1 MQVIRIYGT
10 ISLDFMLNGIEL
22 TKEAANRQHFNKK
35 HAGMRKLMI
44 TSTSNVQIKEI
55 SALLKKSKERK
66 EKKVFVIEGR
76 KMFEEICQDTSRVVK
91 AYFSDSYVKEQ
102 YAKKALP
109 QIPYEIVADTV
120 FAAMAE
126 TVTPQGVLAIV
137 KMPEYSLSEMIKNAG
152 TLVLLENVRDPG
164 NLGTI
169 IRTAEAAGV
178 SGVILSKESVD
189 IYNPKVIRST
199 MGAVYRVPFL
209 YVEDFKKLLLEL
221 KKQKVRLLAAHLR
234 AQKTFDNA
242 DYSGKVGILIGNEAN
257 GLSEEV
263 SEFAEEKVL
272 IPMAGS
278 VESLN
283 AAIAAALLMYEAYRK
298 QKLS

>member
-1 MQVIRIYGT
+1 
-10 ISLDFMLNGIEL
+10 
-22 TKEAANRQHFNKK
+22 
-35 HAGMRKLMI
+35 MI

-55 SALLKKSKERK
+55 SALLKKSRERK

-76 KMFEEICQDTSRVVK
+76 KMFEEICQDMSRVVK

-102 YAKKALP
+102 YSEKELP
-109 QIPYEIVADTV
+109 QIPYEIVADSV
-120 FAAMAE
+120 FDAMAE

-137 KMPEYSLSEMIKNAG
+137 KMPEYSLQEMLENAG

-209 YVEDFKKLLLEL
+209 YVEDFQELLCTLRE
-221 KKQKVRLLAAHLR
+221 QNVHLLAAHLKGR
-234 AQKTFDNA
+234 KNFDKA

-257 GLSEEV
+257 GLSEEATG
-263 SEFAEEKVL
+263 FADEKVL

-283 AAIAAALLMYEAYRK
+283 AAVAAALLMYEAFRK

>member
-1 MQVIRIYGT
+1 
-10 ISLDFMLNGIEL
+10 
-22 TKEAANRQHFNKK
+22 
-35 HAGMRKLMI
+35 MI

-55 SALLKKSKERK
+55 NALLKRSKERK
-66 EKKVFVIEGR
+66 EKKAFVIEGR
-76 KMFEEICQDTSRVVK
+76 KMFEEICQDKSRVVK
-91 AYFSDSYVKEQ
+91 AYFSESYIKEQ
-102 YAKKALP
+102 YAEKELP
-109 QIPYEIVADTV
+109 EVPYGVVADSI
-120 FAAMAE
+120 FDSMAE

-137 KMPEYSLSEMIKNAG
+137 KMPEYSLEDMLEQAG
-152 TLVLLENVRDPG
+152 TLVLLENLRDPG

-209 YVEDFKKLLLEL
+209 YAEDFIELLQKLRQQE
-221 KKQKVRLLAAHLR
+221 VRLLAAHLKG
-234 AQKTFDNA
+234 QKTFDKA

-257 GLSEEV
+257 GLSDEA
-263 SEFAEEKVL
+263 SEMANEKVL

-283 AAIAAALLMYEAYRK
+283 AAIAAALLMYEAFRK

>member
-1 MQVIRIYGT
+1 
-10 ISLDFMLNGIEL
+10 
-22 TKEAANRQHFNKK
+22 
-35 HAGMRKLMI
+35 MI
-44 TSTSNVQIKEI
+44 TSTSNVQMKEI
-55 SALLKKSKERK
+55 TALLKKSKERK
-66 EKKVFVIEGR
+66 EKKAFVIEGR
-76 KMFEEICQDTSRVVK
+76 KMFEEICQDKTKVIK
-91 AYFSDSYVKEQ
+91 AYFAESYVNAGYAEEAMKEV
-102 YAKKALP
+102 
-109 QIPYEIVADTV
+109 PYEIVADSV
-120 FAAMAE
+120 FNSMAE

-137 KMPEYSLSEMIKNAG
+137 RMPEYSLEDMISDAG
-152 TLVLLENVRDPG
+152 TLVLLENLRDPG

-209 YVEDFKKLLLEL
+209 YVDDFLALLQDLRAREL
-221 KKQKVRLLAAHLR
+221 RLLAAHLKGK
-234 AQKTFDNA
+234 KTFDKA

-257 GLSEEV
+257 GLSEEA
-263 SEFAEEKVL
+263 SELANEKVL

-283 AAIAAALLMYEAYRK
+283 AAVAAALLMYEAFRNK
-298 QKLS
+298 KLS

>member
-1 MQVIRIYGT
+1 
-10 ISLDFMLNGIEL
+10 
-22 TKEAANRQHFNKK
+22 
-35 HAGMRKLMI
+35 MI
-44 TSTSNVQIKEI
+44 TSTSNAQIKQVI
-55 SALLKKSKERK
+55 ALLKKSKERK
-66 EKKVFVIEGR
+66 AQKVFVIEGR

-91 AYFSDSYVKEQ
+91 AYFAESYVKEQ
-102 YAKKALP
+102 YADKDFPKV
-109 QIPYEIVADTV
+109 PYEIVADEV
-120 FAAMAE
+120 FEAMAE
-126 TVTPQGVLAIV
+126 TVTPQGVLAV
-137 KMPEYSLSEMIKNAG
+137 VRMPEYSLKAMLEAAG
-152 TLVLLENVRDPG
+152 TLVLLEDLRDPG

-178 SGVILSKESVD
+178 SGVLLSRESVD

-209 YVEDFKKLLLEL
+209 YVEDFRELLREL
-221 KKQKVRLLAAHLR
+221 RAKEVRLLAAHL
-234 AQKTFDNA
+234 QGIKTFDRA

-257 GLSEEV
+257 GLSEEA
-263 SEFAEEKVL
+263 SELANEKVL

-283 AAIAAALLMYEAYRK
+283 AAVAAALLMYEAFRK

>member
-1 MQVIRIYGT
+1 
-10 ISLDFMLNGIEL
+10 
-22 TKEAANRQHFNKK
+22 
-35 HAGMRKLMI
+35 MI
-44 TSTSNVQIKEI
+44 TSTSNVQIKQI
-55 SALLKKSKERK
+55 VALLKKSKERK
-66 EKKVFVIEGR
+66 EKKSFVVEGR

-91 AYFSDSYVKEQ
+91 AYFSESYVKE
-102 YAKKALP
+102 YYDGKELP
-109 QIPYEIVADTV
+109 KVPYEVVADSV
-120 FAAMAE
+120 FDAMAE

-137 KMPEYSLSEMIKNAG
+137 KMPEYSLDEMVAEAG
-152 TLVLLENVRDPG
+152 SLVLLENLRDPG

-209 YVEDFKKLLLEL
+209 YVEDFTELLKTLRE
-221 KKQKVRLLAAHLR
+221 QKVRLLAAHLKG
-234 AQKTFDNA
+234 QKTFDKA

-257 GLSEEV
+257 GLSEEA
-263 SEFAEEKVL
+263 SELAEEKVL

-283 AAIAAALLMYEAYRK
+283 AAVAAALLMYEAFRK

>member
-1 MQVIRIYGT
+1 
-10 ISLDFMLNGIEL
+10 
-22 TKEAANRQHFNKK
+22 
-35 HAGMRKLMI
+35 MI

-55 SALLKKSKERK
+55 TALLKKSKERK
-66 EKKVFVIEGR
+66 EKKAFVIEGR
-76 KMFEEICQDTSRVVK
+76 KMFEEICQDKSRVVK
-91 AYFSDSYVKEQ
+91 AYFSESYVKEQ
-102 YAKKALP
+102 YAGKELP
-109 QIPYEIVADTV
+109 DIPYEVVADSV
-120 FAAMAE
+120 FDAMAE

-137 KMPEYSLSEMIKNAG
+137 KMPEYSLKEMIENAG
-152 TLVLLENVRDPG
+152 TLILLENLRDPG

-209 YVEDFKKLLLEL
+209 YVDDFMALLQDLR
-221 KKQKVRLLAAHLR
+221 QQDVRLLAAHLKG
-234 AQKTFDNA
+234 QKTFDKA

-257 GLSEEV
+257 GLSEEA
-263 SEFAEEKVL
+263 SELANEKVL

-283 AAIAAALLMYEAYRK
+283 AAIAAALLMYEAFRK

>member
-1 MQVIRIYGT
+1 
-10 ISLDFMLNGIEL
+10 
-22 TKEAANRQHFNKK
+22 
-35 HAGMRKLMI
+35 MI
-44 TSTSNVQIKEI
+44 TSTSNVQIKQI
-55 SALLKKSKERK
+55 TALLKKSKERK
-66 EKKVFVIEGR
+66 EQKTFVIEGR
-76 KMFEEICQDTSRVVK
+76 KMFEEICQDASRIVK
-91 AYFSDSYVKEQ
+91 AYFSESYMKEN
-102 YAKKALP
+102 YGEKKFPAV
-109 QIPYEIVADTV
+109 PYEVVADSV
-120 FAAMAE
+120 FDAMAE

-137 KMPEYSLSEMIKNAG
+137 KMPEYSLDKMLADAG
-152 TLVLLENVRDPG
+152 TLILLENLRDPG

-209 YVEDFKKLLLEL
+209 YAEDFMELLETL
-221 KKQKVRLLAAHLR
+221 KKQNVRLLAAHLKGN
-234 AQKTFDNA
+234 KTFDKA

-257 GLSEEV
+257 GLSDEAAEL
-263 SEFAEEKVL
+263 AEEKVL

-283 AAIAAALLMYEAYRK
+283 AAVAAALLMYEAYRK

>member
-1 MQVIRIYGT
+1 
-10 ISLDFMLNGIEL
+10 
-22 TKEAANRQHFNKK
+22 
-35 HAGMRKLMI
+35 MI
-44 TSTSNVQIKEI
+44 TSTSNVQIKQI
-55 SALLKKSKERK
+55 MALLKKSKERK
-66 EKKVFVIEGR
+66 EQKAFVIEGR
-76 KMFEEICQDTSRVVK
+76 KMFEEICQEKSRVIK

-102 YAKKALP
+102 YQGKELP
-109 QIPYEIVADTV
+109 DVPYEVVADSV
-120 FAAMAE
+120 FDAMAE

-137 KMPEYSLSEMIKNAG
+137 KMPEYSLEKMIEDAG
-152 TLVLLENVRDPG
+152 TLMLLENLRDPG

-209 YVEDFKKLLLEL
+209 YADDFMALLKELRKKD
-221 KKQKVRLLAAHLR
+221 VRLLAAHLKG
-234 AQKTFDNA
+234 QKTFDRA

-257 GLSEEV
+257 GLSEEA
-263 SEFAEEKVL
+263 AELANEKVL

-283 AAIAAALLMYEAYRK
+283 AAVAAALLMYEAFRK

>member
-1 MQVIRIYGT
+1 
-10 ISLDFMLNGIEL
+10 
-22 TKEAANRQHFNKK
+22 
-35 HAGMRKLMI
+35 MI
-44 TSTSNVQIKEI
+44 TSTSNMQIKQI
-55 SALLKKSKERK
+55 TALLKKSKERK
-66 EKKVFVIEGR
+66 EQGAFVVEGR
-76 KMFEEICQDTSRVVK
+76 KMFEEICQEKSRVIK
-91 AYFSDSYVKEQ
+91 AYFSESYFREQ
-102 YAKKALP
+102 YPDGTAP
-109 QIPYEIVADTV
+109 EIPYEIVADSV
-120 FAAMAE
+120 FDSMAE

-137 KMPEYSLSEMIKNAG
+137 KMPQYSLEEMIENAG
-152 TLVLLENVRDPG
+152 TLVLLENLRDPG

-209 YVEDFKKLLLEL
+209 YVEDFYGLLKEL
-221 KKQKVRLLAAHLR
+221 DSRNIRLLAAHLKGT
-234 AQKTFDNA
+234 KTFDKA
-242 DYSGKVGILIGNEAN
+242 DYSGKTGILIGNEAN
-257 GLSEEV
+257 GLSEKA
-263 SEFAEEKVL
+263 SELAEEKVL

-283 AAIAAALLMYEAYRK
+283 AAVAAALLMYEAFRK

>member
-1 MQVIRIYGT
+1 
-10 ISLDFMLNGIEL
+10 
-22 TKEAANRQHFNKK
+22 
-35 HAGMRKLMI
+35 MI
-44 TSTSNVQIKEI
+44 TSTSNVQIKQMI
-55 SALLKKSKERK
+55 ALLKKSKERK
-66 EKKVFVIEGR
+66 EQRAFVIEGR
-76 KMFEEICQDTSRVVK
+76 KMFDEICQDASRVVK
-91 AYFSDSYVKEQ
+91 AYFSDSYVKAG
-102 YAKKALP
+102 YADEVMRTV
-109 QIPYEIVADTV
+109 PYEIVADSV
-120 FAAMAE
+120 FDAMAE

-137 KMPEYSLSEMIKNAG
+137 KMPEYSLEEMLADAG
-152 TLVLLENVRDPG
+152 TLVLLENLRDPG

-209 YVEDFKKLLLEL
+209 YVEDFMELLKKLRE
-221 KKQKVRLLAAHLR
+221 KEVRLLAAHLKGK
-234 AQKTFDNA
+234 KTFDQA
-242 DYSGKVGILIGNEAN
+242 DYTGKVGILIGNEAN
-257 GLSEEV
+257 GLSEEA
-263 SEFAEEKVL
+263 SELANEKVL

-283 AAIAAALLMYEAYRK
+283 AAVAAALLMYEAFRK

>member
-1 MQVIRIYGT
+1 
-10 ISLDFMLNGIEL
+10 
-22 TKEAANRQHFNKK
+22 
-35 HAGMRKLMI
+35 MI
-44 TSTSNVQIKEI
+44 TSTSNVQIKQI
-55 SALLKKSKERK
+55 MALLKKSKERK
-66 EKKVFVIEGR
+66 EQKAFVIEGR
-76 KMFEEICQDTSRVVK
+76 KMFEEICQEKSRIIK

-102 YAKKALP
+102 YENRKLP
-109 QIPYEIVADTV
+109 EVPYEIVADSV
-120 FAAMAE
+120 FDAMAE

-137 KMPEYSLSEMIKNAG
+137 KMPEYSLKDMIEDAG
-152 TLVLLENVRDPG
+152 TLVLLENLRDPG

-169 IRTAEAAGV
+169 IRTAEAAGI

-209 YVEDFKKLLLEL
+209 YVEDFMALLGEL
-221 KKQKVRLLAAHLR
+221 KEKKVRLLAAHLNGD
-234 AQKTFDNA
+234 KTFDKA

-257 GLSEEV
+257 GLSKEA
-263 SEFAEEKVL
+263 AELADEKVL

-283 AAIAAALLMYEAYRK
+283 AAVAAALLMYEAFRK

>member
-1 MQVIRIYGT
+1 
-10 ISLDFMLNGIEL
+10 
-22 TKEAANRQHFNKK
+22 
-35 HAGMRKLMI
+35 MI
-44 TSTSNVQIKEI
+44 TSTSNVQIKQI
-55 SALLKKSKERK
+55 IALLKKSKERK
-66 EKKVFVIEGR
+66 EQKAFVVEGR
-76 KMFEEICQDTSRVVK
+76 KMFEEICRDKSRVIKV
-91 AYFSDSYVKEQ
+91 YFSESYVKEQ
-102 YAKKALP
+102 YAGKALP
-109 QIPYEIVADTV
+109 EVPYEIVADSV
-120 FAAMAE
+120 FDAMAE

-137 KMPEYSLSEMIKNAG
+137 KMPEYSLEDMITDAG
-152 TLVLLENVRDPG
+152 TLVLLENLRDPG

-178 SGVILSKESVD
+178 SGVILSRESVD

-209 YVEDFKKLLLEL
+209 YVDDFLEL
-221 KKQKVRLLAAHLR
+221 LQELQRKDVRLLAAHL
-234 AQKTFDNA
+234 QGKKTFDKA

-257 GLSEEV
+257 GLSEEA
-263 SEFAEEKVL
+263 SALANEKVL

-283 AAIAAALLMYEAYRK
+283 AAVAAALLMYEAFRK

>member
-1 MQVIRIYGT
+1 
-10 ISLDFMLNGIEL
+10 
-22 TKEAANRQHFNKK
+22 
-35 HAGMRKLMI
+35 MI
-44 TSTSNVQIKEI
+44 TSTSNVQIKQI
-55 SALLKKSKERK
+55 TALLKKSKERK
-66 EKKVFVIEGR
+66 EQKAFVIEGR
-76 KMFEEICQDTSRVVK
+76 KMFEEICQDKSRVIK

-102 YAKKALP
+102 YGGRELP
-109 QIPYEIVADTV
+109 EVPYEIVADSV
-120 FAAMAE
+120 FDAMAE
-126 TVTPQGVLAIV
+126 TVTPQGVLAVV
-137 KMPEYSLSEMIKNAG
+137 KMPEYSLDDMIADAG
-152 TLVLLENVRDPG
+152 TLVLLENLRDPG

-169 IRTAEAAGV
+169 LRTAEAAGV

-209 YVEDFKKLLLEL
+209 YVENFMELLKNLRE
-221 KKQKVRLLAAHLR
+221 QEVRLLAAHLKG
-234 AQKTFDNA
+234 QKTFDKA

-257 GLSEEV
+257 GLSDEA
-263 SEFAEEKVL
+263 AELANEKVL

-283 AAIAAALLMYEAYRK
+283 AAVAAALLMYEAFRK

>member
-1 MQVIRIYGT
+1 
-10 ISLDFMLNGIEL
+10 
-22 TKEAANRQHFNKK
+22 
-35 HAGMRKLMI
+35 MI
-44 TSTSNVQIKEI
+44 TSTSNVQIKQI
-55 SALLKKSKERK
+55 TALLKKSKERK
-66 EKKVFVIEGR
+66 EQGAFVIEGR
-76 KMFEEICQDTSRVVK
+76 KMFEEICQDKSRVVK

-102 YAKKALP
+102 YKDGMLP
-109 QIPYEIVADTV
+109 EVPYEVVADSV
-120 FAAMAE
+120 FDAMAE

-137 KMPEYSLSEMIKNAG
+137 KMPEYSLEEMIDNAG
-152 TLVLLENVRDPG
+152 TLVLLENLRDPG

-209 YVEDFKKLLLEL
+209 YVEDFYGLLKEL
-221 KKQKVRLLAAHLR
+221 NNRNVRLLAAHLKGT
-234 AQKTFDNA
+234 KTFDKA
-242 DYSGKVGILIGNEAN
+242 DYSGKTGILIGNEAN
-257 GLSEEV
+257 GLSEEAA
-263 SEFAEEKVL
+263 ELAEEKVL
-272 IPMAGS
+272 IPMAGN

-283 AAIAAALLMYEAYRK
+283 AAVAAALLMYEAFRK

>member
-1 MQVIRIYGT
+1 
-10 ISLDFMLNGIEL
+10 
-22 TKEAANRQHFNKK
+22 
-35 HAGMRKLMI
+35 MI
-44 TSTSNVQIKEI
+44 TSTSNVQIKQMM
-55 SALLKKSKERK
+55 ALLKKSKERK
-66 EKKVFVIEGR
+66 EQKAFVIEGR
-76 KMFEEICQDTSRVVK
+76 KMFEEICQDKSRVVK

-102 YAKKALP
+102 YDGKNMP
-109 QIPYEIVADTV
+109 DVPYEIVADSV

-137 KMPEYSLSEMIKNAG
+137 KMPEYSLEDMIADAG
-152 TLVLLENVRDPG
+152 TLVLLENLRDPG

-178 SGVILSKESVD
+178 SGVVLSKESVD

-209 YVEDFKKLLLEL
+209 YVEDFSGLLKEL
-221 KKQKVRLLAAHLR
+221 RDKNVRLLAAHLKG
-234 AQKTFDNA
+234 QKTFDRA

-257 GLSEEV
+257 GLSEEA
-263 SEFAEEKVL
+263 AELANEKVL

-283 AAIAAALLMYEAYRK
+283 AAVAAALLMYEAFRK

>member
-1 MQVIRIYGT
+1 
-10 ISLDFMLNGIEL
+10 
-22 TKEAANRQHFNKK
+22 
-35 HAGMRKLMI
+35 MI
-44 TSTSNVQIKEI
+44 TSTSNVQMKEI
-55 SALLKKSKERK
+55 TALLKKSKERK
-66 EKKVFVIEGR
+66 EKKAFVIEGR
-76 KMFEEICQDTSRVVK
+76 KMFEEICQDKTKVIK
-91 AYFSDSYVKEQ
+91 AYFAESYVNAGYAEEAMKEV
-102 YAKKALP
+102 
-109 QIPYEIVADTV
+109 PYEIVADSV
-120 FAAMAE
+120 FNSMAE

-137 KMPEYSLSEMIKNAG
+137 RMPEYSLEDMISDAG
-152 TLVLLENVRDPG
+152 TLVLLENLRDPG

-209 YVEDFKKLLLEL
+209 YVDDFLALLQEL
-221 KKQKVRLLAAHLR
+221 RAREVRLLAAHLKGK
-234 AQKTFDNA
+234 KTFDKA

-257 GLSEEV
+257 GLSEEA
-263 SEFAEEKVL
+263 SELANEKVL

-283 AAIAAALLMYEAYRK
+283 AAVAAALLMYEAFRN

>member
-1 MQVIRIYGT
+1 
-10 ISLDFMLNGIEL
+10 
-22 TKEAANRQHFNKK
+22 
-35 HAGMRKLMI
+35 MI

-55 SALLKKSKERK
+55 TALLKKSKERK
-66 EKKVFVIEGR
+66 EKKAFVIEGR
-76 KMFEEICQDTSRVVK
+76 KMFEEICQDKSRVIK
-91 AYFSDSYVKEQ
+91 AYFSESYVKEQ
-102 YAKKALP
+102 YTGKNLP
-109 QIPYEIVADTV
+109 DIPYEVVADSV
-120 FAAMAE
+120 FDAMAE

-137 KMPEYSLSEMIKNAG
+137 KMPDYSLEEMTENAG
-152 TLVLLENVRDPG
+152 TLILLENLRDPG

-209 YVEDFKKLLLEL
+209 YVENFMELLQKLR
-221 KKQKVRLLAAHLR
+221 QQDVRLLAAHLKG
-234 AQKTFDNA
+234 QKTFDKA

-257 GLSEEV
+257 GLSEEA
-263 SEFAEEKVL
+263 SELANEKVL

-283 AAIAAALLMYEAYRK
+283 AAIAAALLMYEAFRK

>member
-1 MQVIRIYGT
+1 
-10 ISLDFMLNGIEL
+10 
-22 TKEAANRQHFNKK
+22 
-35 HAGMRKLMI
+35 MI
-44 TSTSNVQIKEI
+44 TSTSNVQMKEI

-66 EKKVFVIEGR
+66 EKRVFVIEGR
-76 KMFEEICQDTSRVVK
+76 KMFEEICRNPSRIVK
-91 AYFSDSYVKEQ
+91 AYFSDSYWKEQ
-102 YAKKALP
+102 YNNRPMP
-109 QIPYEIVADTV
+109 QIPYEIVADSV
-120 FAAMAE
+120 FDAMAE

-137 KMPEYSLSEMIKNAG
+137 KMPEYFVEDMIEKAG

-178 SGVILSKESVD
+178 AGVILSKESVD

-199 MGAVYRVPFL
+199 MGAVYRVPFV
-209 YVEDFKKLLLEL
+209 YAEDFNELLKTL
-221 KKQKVRLLAAHLR
+221 KMQGVRLLAAHLKG
-234 AQKTFDNA
+234 QKTFDKA

-257 GLSEEV
+257 GLSEEA
-263 SEFAEEKVL
+263 SDAAEEKVL
-272 IPMAGS
+272 IPMAGN

-283 AAIAAALLMYEAYRK
+283 AAVAAALLMYEAFRK

>member
-1 MQVIRIYGT
+1 MVT
-10 ISLDFMLNGIEL
+10 C
-22 TKEAANRQHFNKK
+22 
-35 HAGMRKLMI
+35 
-44 TSTSNVQIKEI
+44 TSNVQIKE
-55 SALLKKSKERK
+55 STALLKKSKERK
-66 EKKVFVIEGR
+66 EKKAFVIEGR
-76 KMFEEICQDTSRVVK
+76 KMFEEICQDKSRVVK
-91 AYFSDSYVKEQ
+91 AYFSESYVKEQ
-102 YAKKALP
+102 YAGKELP
-109 QIPYEIVADTV
+109 GIPYEVVADSV
-120 FAAMAE
+120 FDAMAE

-137 KMPEYSLSEMIKNAG
+137 KMPEYSLEEMIENAG
-152 TLVLLENVRDPG
+152 TLILLENLRDPG

-209 YVEDFKKLLLEL
+209 YVDDFMALLQDLR
-221 KKQKVRLLAAHLR
+221 QQDVRLLAAHLKG
-234 AQKTFDNA
+234 QKTFDKA

-257 GLSEEV
+257 GLSEEA
-263 SEFAEEKVL
+263 SELANEKVL

-283 AAIAAALLMYEAYRK
+283 AAIAAALLMYEAFRN